1 MQNVM
6 MMLGTL
12 TNIDLNFMFDDLND
26 SNILLYAAKCYDKPN
41 CIDSEFD
48 DDYKRIRY
56 IKRLLHRYRISG
68 EIKERLLLNHLV
80 ITQNVFGVEASTRML
95 FVRIDPRDYSALKTF
110 LVYTSAMPEIVR
122 GVYGED
128 IISSDISLDPKIIDI
143 LRKL

>member
-143 LRKL
+143 LRRL